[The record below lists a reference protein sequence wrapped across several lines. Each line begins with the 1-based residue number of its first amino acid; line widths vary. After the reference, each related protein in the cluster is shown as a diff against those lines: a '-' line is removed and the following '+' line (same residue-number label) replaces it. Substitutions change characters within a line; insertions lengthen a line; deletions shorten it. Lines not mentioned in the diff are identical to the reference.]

1 MKVLRFSIF
10 SFHCWNSPHSTHPW
24 DKMFP
29 RERWLAPDSVRMMD
43 ILYVFSRSVTTPRSW
58 WLLLFNQYL
67 CSTFNAMSC
76 PEVSSGSPGQEVQEH
91 HQPEHWRTLE
101 GTDHPLA
108 GKSTPAFQARLQ
120 YVSCEGFA
128 SSSDNAFCLWAV
140 GLLGSSCLIESP
152 HSFSLTSHLDALLYP
167 CAQAKVAFSTPQ
179 SFKYLPAIL
188 VLLLPPACSPHKV
201 TEALPL
207 TVVQIAWFLDPSLL
221 WPFSSNVFWF
231 VSVFPYCSR
240 GVLSTAEW
248 ASPLLPQAA
257 G

>member
-1 MKVLRFSIF
+1 MPCPALRCLLDPLGRKCKNITSQNTGELWRGLTT
-10 SFHCWNSPHSTHPW
+10 HWQASPHQHSKH
-24 DKMFP
+24 
-29 RERWLAPDSVRMMD
+29 
-43 ILYVFSRSVTTPRSW
+43 
-58 WLLLFNQYL
+58 
-67 CSTFNAMSC
+67 
-76 PEVSSGSPGQEVQEH
+76 
-91 HQPEHWRTLE
+91 
-101 GTDHPLA
+101 
-108 GKSTPAFQARLQ
+108 RLQ

-221 WPFSSNVFWF
+221 
-231 VSVFPYCSR
+231 
-240 GVLSTAEW
+240 
-248 ASPLLPQAA
+248 
-257 G
+257 